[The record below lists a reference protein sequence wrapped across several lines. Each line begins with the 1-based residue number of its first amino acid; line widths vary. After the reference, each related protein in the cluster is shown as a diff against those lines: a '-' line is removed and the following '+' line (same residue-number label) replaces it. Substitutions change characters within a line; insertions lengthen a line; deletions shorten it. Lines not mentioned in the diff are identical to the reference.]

1 MDHEKP
7 TIHDGERVRLEL
19 LSKEITHTAFGRGMK
34 WEISKVSR
42 MLTQESWKTDDLAR
56 AGTILGCNFFLEY
69 QIISPVT
76 HQVGKVTATLVL
88 SLDLGMNREAY
99 ETANKQLRSVMDSI
113 RPADD
118 PPEK

>member
-19 LSKEITHTAFGRGMK
+19 LSKEITHINFGRGMK
-34 WEISKVSR
+34 WDISKVSR
-42 MLTQESWKTDDLAR
+42 MLTQDSWKTDDLAR
-56 AGTILGCNFFLEY
+56 AGTVLDCNFFLEY
-69 QIISPVT
+69 QIVSPVT
-76 HQVGKVTATLVL
+76 HQPGKVSATLVL

-99 ETANKQLRSVMDSI
+99 EAANKQLRSVMDSI
-113 RPADD
+113 RPAPD